1 MSDNTSKK
9 SEAKKH
15 KKRKKQKK
23 HPKLRLAL
31 KLIFLLVLLGAVAL
45 AVLFY
50 MKYGDDISG
59 AYQSAVE
66 TVENSSVETFRANQT
81 SLVFDDKEK
90 QIAVLK
96 GEKDVYYVTLDY
108 VPQAAKDAFI
118 VTEDKKF
125 YSHRGIDIKGITAA
139 AVELV
144 KNRGRIT
151 RGGSTITQ
159 QVAKLVF
166 LTNARTFS
174 RKINEIFI
182 SLELEKKYSKD
193 EILEFYLN
201 NIYFANG
208 YYGIEAAS
216 KGYFSKSCNELSLSQ
231 LIFLCA
237 IPNSPTRYDPIENF
251 DNTIERRNRILDQ
264 MLAAGKI
271 TDEEYSDAHSEE
283 ITLKIPEK
291 PKRNAIETYAMNCT
305 VKALM
310 KVQGFVFKNYF
321 KSEEEQNEYNEQYSD
336 MYSDC
341 QQLLFRSGYRVYT
354 SLNMKKQKKL
364 QKAIDEQLKEDKEKG
379 EDGIYEFQ
387 GAGVCISN
395 KTGKVVAIS
404 GGRKQNITGYTF
416 NRAFQSYRQPGSSI
430 KPILVYAPAFE
441 REYTLTSVVRDEPV
455 KDGPKNSN
463 GRYMGG
469 ITLRTAIEQSV
480 NTVAWK
486 LFNELSPKVGLN
498 YLLRMNFSKITKE
511 DYTLSSSLGGLTN
524 GASTV
529 EMASAYAAL
538 ENKGVFRE
546 PTCIVKITDAQG
558 NVIVDKKDFEKK
570 RVYKEEAAKITTEG
584 LMGVLT
590 RGTGRGYALTD
601 MPCAGKTGTTNDKKD
616 GWFAGYTPYYT
627 TVIWVG
633 NDIPRSR
640 DDLLGNTYPLKI
652 WYDYMTQIH
661 ENLESKQF
669 PGFEETGNN
678 YNSYHNSYSSQRKD
692 YSNNESDE
700 DSATA
705 APDSDSDNAESD
717 SNEPAA
723 PADDGQNSQ
732 DNQTSVTVP
741 DPGNT
746 NPGSSSDTGSQ
757 ANPGNT
763 SQGDSGNQNSSGDSG
778 SSGNSNQPGQGSQG
792 SGQDGSGN
800 QGQGSQS
807 SGKNPGDGGQSSSDG
822 QMAPSGDGSSE
833 SDGDI

>member
-1 MSDNTSKK
+1 
-9 SEAKKH
+9 
-15 KKRKKQKK
+15 
-23 HPKLRLAL
+23 
-31 KLIFLLVLLGAVAL
+31 
-45 AVLFY
+45 
-50 MKYGDDISG
+50 
-59 AYQSAVE
+59 
-66 TVENSSVETFRANQT
+66 
-81 SLVFDDKEK
+81 
-90 QIAVLK
+90 
-96 GEKDVYYVTLDY
+96 
-108 VPQAAKDAFI
+108 
-118 VTEDKKF
+118 
-125 YSHRGIDIKGITAA
+125 
-139 AVELV
+139 
-144 KNRGRIT
+144 
-151 RGGSTITQ
+151 
-159 QVAKLVF
+159 
-166 LTNARTFS
+166 
-174 RKINEIFI
+174 
-182 SLELEKKYSKD
+182 
-193 EILEFYLN
+193 
-201 NIYFANG
+201 
-208 YYGIEAAS
+208 
-216 KGYFSKSCNELSLSQ
+216 
-231 LIFLCA
+231 
-237 IPNSPTRYDPIENF
+237 
-251 DNTIERRNRILDQ
+251 
-264 MLAAGKI
+264 
-271 TDEEYSDAHSEE
+271 
-283 ITLKIPEK
+283 
-291 PKRNAIETYAMNCT
+291 
-305 VKALM
+305 
-310 KVQGFVFKNYF
+310 
-321 KSEEEQNEYNEQYSD
+321 
-336 MYSDC
+336 
-341 QQLLFRSGYRVYT
+341 
-354 SLNMKKQKKL
+354 
-364 QKAIDEQLKEDKEKG
+364 
-379 EDGIYEFQ
+379 
-387 GAGVCISN
+387 
-395 KTGKVVAIS
+395 
-404 GGRKQNITGYTF
+404 
-416 NRAFQSYRQPGSSI
+416 
-430 KPILVYAPAFE
+430 
-441 REYTLTSVVRDEPV
+441 
-455 KDGPKNSN
+455 
-463 GRYMGG
+463 MGG

-570 RVYKEEAAKITTEG
+570 RVYKEEAAKITTKG

-746 NPGSSSDTGSQ
+746 APGSSSDTGSQ
-757 ANPGNT
+757 GNPGNT

-778 SSGNSNQPGQGSQG
+778 SSGNSNQLGQGSHG